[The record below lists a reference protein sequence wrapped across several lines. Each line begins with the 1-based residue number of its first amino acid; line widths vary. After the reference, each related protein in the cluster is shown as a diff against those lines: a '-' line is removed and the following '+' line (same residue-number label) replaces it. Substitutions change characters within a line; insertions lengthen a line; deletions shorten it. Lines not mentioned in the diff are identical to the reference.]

1 LLRAYHQVASGRP
14 RHVHVIAPAGLGKS
28 RLLAEFAARC
38 RLMRGRVVSIAALPS
53 DRGLSFALEARLVAA
68 LGALPGAIAV
78 APASAAVLVRL
89 APTLSS
95 RFDVTSMASAVP
107 DDELTRSQVV
117 RELIETVAAERMLVL
132 MVDDLHWGDGESLAA
147 LQRVA
152 EQLPPNLLLVTS
164 TRPPIALGGDSS
176 SSTRELAPLTDAH
189 VRDMLVTLGLPAD
202 AAATA
207 PAVQA
212 ITAASA
218 GSPLYVLQLVRQG
231 LEDGWL
237 RRDGERLLA
246 VIGEDEI
253 RLSRLDPI
261 AGRLRELSTGD
272 ARVLMALARA
282 GMPLG
287 EQTLGV
293 VVGAEVDDAL
303 ERLAARGL
311 VTPTPGGWTCAHDV
325 IAEHVVSRSAA
336 DELRSMDAA
345 LGRELARTSTG
356 TSEARRAARFL
367 ADGGD
372 MGGLRDLVAQQLQTH
387 RDAGRDVTSVAMARE
402 LVGPSLP
409 DEQIAALVASLP
421 MRLRIRRRTSRL
433 AAASLVFAVALMAAA
448 SRHQVPSL
456 IVAQHP
462 LGSTQ
467 ALTDSS
473 LLELRPAL
481 VVEQRDGRGRLVAND
496 GDTID
501 VTLRDTVSGESRT
514 TTQTM
519 MAGRVTF
526 QRLLGAN
533 VRMANAV
540 VRRRD
545 ADDSLLVR
553 VRWGE
558 DGGVRLRLVS
568 FRAGDGEVAPRHPS
582 LRVPPG
588 AEVSGVL
595 VVEYAS
601 HFMNETLV
609 YAWTPTWGTPARE
622 ARRFGMLSTPTEW
635 RSREDP
641 LTFTAPETPGEYF
654 IIVLAGA
661 EEGEH
666 FLLSGTNWV
675 MREPTWGDGN
685 DVADWP
691 RETLRRVVEG
701 RDVPVVT
708 SSLRM
713 TEGRRSIQPDRHYP
727 IAIRVVVDA
736 SARTISAE

>member
-1 LLRAYHQVASGRP
+1 MQRASADSPRLLPTFESEFIGREGDLTALLRAYHQVASGRP

-28 RLLAEFAARC
+28 RLLAEFGARC

-176 SSTRELAPLTDAH
+176 LSTRELAPLTDAH

-207 PAVQA
+207 LAVQA

-261 AGRLRELSTGD
+261 AGRLRELSEGD
-272 ARVLMALARA
+272 ARVLLALARA
-282 GMPLG
+282 GMPVG

-356 TSEARRAARFL
+356 MSEARRAARFL

-421 MRLRIRRRTSRL
+421 MRLRIRRRTARL
-433 AAASLVFAVALMAAA
+433 AAASLVFAVALMAAAA

-533 VRMANAV
+533 VQMANAV

-553 VRWGE
+553 VRWG
-558 DGGVRLRLVS
+558 
-568 FRAGDGEVAPRHPS
+568 
-582 LRVPPG
+582 
-588 AEVSGVL
+588 
-595 VVEYAS
+595 
-601 HFMNETLV
+601 
-609 YAWTPTWGTPARE
+609 
-622 ARRFGMLSTPTEW
+622 RRRR
-635 RSREDP
+635 RSA
-641 LTFTAPETPGEYF
+641 T
-654 IIVLAGA
+654 
-661 EEGEH
+661 
-666 FLLSGTNWV
+666 S
-675 MREPTWGDGN
+675 
-685 DVADWP
+685 
-691 RETLRRVVEG
+691 RVV
-701 RDVPVVT
+701 
-708 SSLRM
+708 SC
-713 TEGRRSIQPDRHYP
+713 GRRRGRAAPP
-727 IAIRVVVDA
+727 LAA
-736 SARTISAE
+736 SSSRC